1 MAGLNKVMI
10 IGNVGTDPEM
20 RYTANGNPVTTFRIA
35 TSRNYTTPEGERR
48 EETEWFNIVTWSR
61 LAENCSQFL
70 QKGRRAYVEGRL
82 RTRSWEAQDGQKRFR
97 TEVIANTV
105 LFLDRVQAAPSA
117 GRGVCSRKRWSRR
130 TCRSNSG
137 NLLQRERLQEYT
149 DHNV

>member
-10 IGNVGTDPEM
+10 IGNVGTEPEM

-48 EETEWFNIVTWSR
+48 EETEWFNIVTWAR

-82 RTRSWEAQDGQKRFR
+82 RTRSWESQDGQKRFR

-105 LFLDRVQAAPSA
+105 LFLDRAQAMP
-117 GRGVCSRKRWSRR
+117 VP
-130 TCRSNSG
+130 
-137 NLLQRERLQEYT
+137 EEEPLQET
-149 DHNV
+149 VEPEDLPFE